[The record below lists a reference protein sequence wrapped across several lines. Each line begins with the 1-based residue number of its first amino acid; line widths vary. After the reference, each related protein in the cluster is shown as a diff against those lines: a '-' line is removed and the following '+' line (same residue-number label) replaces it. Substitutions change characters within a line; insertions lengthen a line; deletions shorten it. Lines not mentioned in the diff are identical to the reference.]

1 MILKVKQWPESQDVM
16 HDDEWFFIM
25 AGDSEN
31 DPLGNSAYAMIVDN
45 KKYLDEGSD
54 IGRDKGYQESQR
66 QVKIAKDAL
75 KFLSGHPTSS
85 LNYKYISKQALD
97 EMFPEAEVS
106 VRERR
111 KGLDVIIT
119 SIKKEDQNEDK

>member
-66 QVKIAKDAL
+66 QVKIATDAL
-75 KFLSGHPTSS
+75 NLLSRYPVAS
-85 LNYKYISKQALD
+85 LNYAYVAISAL
-97 EMFPEAEVS
+97 EKMYPMRKTL
-106 VRERR
+106 RESHE
-111 KGLDVIIT
+111 KIT